1 MGSSRVEQGFT
12 DAVAVKQVN
21 NLSFSVFVGK
31 RGDLGQQIPSF
42 RRATATRSTEDATA
56 ERWMAKG
63 K

>member
-1 MGSSRVEQGFT
+1 MAKSGTKWEAVERSRFT

-42 RRATATRSTEDATA
+42 RRATAERSS
-56 ERWMAKG
+56 
-63 K
+63 